1 MATTGPAALYAAL
14 GDPSRCLIVERLSRG
29 EASVKELRAPL
40 AMTPPAVS
48 KHLRV
53 LEGAGLIE
61 RRRLGRLQL
70 CRLRGDRLVEAR
82 RWLERQTDFCEAT
95 PDSLGDFLGQEAQ

>member
-1 MATTGPAALYAAL
+1 MSPGVAALYAAL
-14 GDPSRCLIVERLSRG
+14 GDPSRCRIVERLSRG
-29 EASVKELRAPL
+29 EATVKELRAPL

-53 LEGAGLIE
+53 LEDAGLIE
-61 RRRLGRLQL
+61 RRRLGRLQV

-82 RWLERQTDFCEAT
+82 LWLQQQTDFWEST
-95 PDSLGDFLGQEAQ
+95 LDSLGKFLGEESA

>member
-1 MATTGPAALYAAL
+1 VSPGVAALYAAL
-14 GDPSRCLIVERLSRG
+14 GDASRCRIVERLSRG
-29 EASVKELRAPL
+29 EATVKELRAPL

-53 LEGAGLIE
+53 LEDAGLIE
-61 RRRLGRLQL
+61 RRRLGRLQV

-82 RWLERQTDFCEAT
+82 LWLQQQTDFWEAT
-95 PDSLGDFLGQEAQ
+95 LDSLGKFLGEEST